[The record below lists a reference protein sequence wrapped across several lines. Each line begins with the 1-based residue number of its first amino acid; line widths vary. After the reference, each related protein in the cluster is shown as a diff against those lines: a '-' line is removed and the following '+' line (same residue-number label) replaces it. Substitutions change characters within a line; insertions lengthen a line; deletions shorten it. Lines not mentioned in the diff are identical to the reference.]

1 MTLATITEIVLG
13 VLKFPETVLKFVKII
28 QKTPLEKHEAL
39 LAKLQ
44 EETTKFEETGRPT
57 WGK

>member
-1 MTLATITEIVLG
+1 MTLATFVEIALG
-13 VLKFPETVLKFVKII
+13 VLKFPETVLKFVKLI

-44 EETTKFEETGRPT
+44 EEATHFETTGRPK
-57 WGK
+57 WE